1 MKAVILAAGDGSRLE
16 SNHGKPKALLEL
28 AGQTLLERSLASLS
42 KLGIQDFVVVI
53 GYKAELVEAFIKER
67 RLEERYK
74 ITLVVNERWPEGN
87 AISVLAARDF
97 VHERFLAAMGDHL
110 FDPQRMRGLLS
121 LPGEFVGAFDSSP
134 RYIDIAE
141 ATKAAGDL
149 GSVERVGK
157 ELEEFNYIDAGLF
170 VCSERIFPV
179 IERCL
184 AQGRDE
190 WNDVKEEWIK
200 DRELHIYDLKGGFW
214 LDIDTDEDRLT
225 AERLLHQ
232 RLGGKGKR
240 VRRAVILAPSE
251 GSLEKPTMLTKLCG
265 RSLLERNLRLL
276 KALDIRKV
284 TIIVGPRG
292 KPIKQYLDKK
302 SGLGMKIGYVEGGD
316 GWSPPMVGGEFLLL
330 EGDRLFDARIIEAL
344 LDRGEATLAIDGR
357 IDKARGLPKVLIE
370 ESVKAIGKNLEEWD
384 GVYIGAALCTPQL
397 LRILLDDSPQAGDR
411 LESLGIGYLD
421 ISEIPTYIAEMRRD
435 LPIFWIR
442 VENERDLERAKKL
455 LIERTQKGTLDV
467 LAWYLHRPLENRI
480 TYYLAEWPITPNQVT
495 IFTNLVAYFATFLF
509 LQGYLLWASLLT
521 LAVNIL
527 DGVDGK
533 LARARGVTTKLGHI
547 EHSFDLLFE
556 QSWYIAFAWHIFSR
570 SGSLLPLILGLL
582 ILLLDSFNR
591 HCSMQFKQVMGVSLA
606 DYARF
611 DRLFRR
617 FDGRRNIYTLY
628 MLAGAIFGFPLF
640 ALMVMAAHAF
650 LTAVVY
656 ASRAIKHLRAADC
669 QSAA

>member
-42 KLGIQDFVVVI
+42 QLGIQDFVVVT

-67 RLEERYK
+67 RLEERYN
-74 ITLVVNERWPEGN
+74 ITLVVNERWLEGN

-97 VHERFLAAMGDHL
+97 VDQRFLVAMSDHL
-110 FDPQRMRGLLS
+110 FDPQRMKGLLS

-134 RYIDIAE
+134 RYIDVAE
-141 ATKAAGDL
+141 ATKAEGDL
-149 GSVERVGK
+149 RSVERLGK
-157 ELEEFNYIDAGLF
+157 ELEEFNYVDAGFFL
-170 VCSERIFPV
+170 CSERIFPI
-179 IERCL
+179 IERCVAL
-184 AQGRDE
+184 GRDE
-190 WNDVKEEWIK
+190 WNEVKEEWIK

-214 LDIDTDEDRLT
+214 LDIDTDEDRET
-225 AERLLHQ
+225 AERLLRQ
-232 RLGGKGKR
+232 RLREKKER
-240 VRRAVILAPSE
+240 VRKAVILATSE
-251 GSLEKPTMLTKLCG
+251 GSLKMLTKLCG
-265 RSLLERNLRLL
+265 LSLLERNLQLL
-276 KALDIRKV
+276 KALDIKSV
-284 TIIVGPRG
+284 TIMLGPRG
-292 KPIKQYLDKK
+292 KPIRQYLNKK
-302 SGLGMKIGYVEGGD
+302 RGLGMKIGYVEGGD
-316 GWSPPMVGGEFLLL
+316 GWPPPIMGGEFLLL
-330 EGDRLFDARIIEAL
+330 EGDRLFDTRIVEAL
-344 LDRGEATLAIDGR
+344 LARGEATLAIDRR
-357 IDKARGLPKVLIE
+357 IDKARGLPKVLIGDG
-370 ESVKAIGKNLEEWD
+370 VKAIGKDLEEWD

-397 LRILLDDSPQAGDR
+397 LRILLEGGDR

-421 ISEIPTYIAEMRRD
+421 VSEIPTYIAEMRRD

-442 VENERDLERAKKL
+442 MENGKDLKRAKKL
-455 LIERTQKGTLDV
+455 LIERTQKGTLDL
-467 LAWYLHRPLENRI
+467 LAWYLHRPIENRI
-480 TYYLAEWPITPNQVT
+480 TYYLSEWPITPNQVT

-556 QSWYIAFAWHIFSR
+556 QSWYIAFTWHIFSR

-628 MLAGAIFGFPLF
+628 MLAGAIFGLPLF

-650 LTAVVY
+650 LTAIVY
-656 ASRAIKHLRAADC
+656 ASRAIKHLRAADR
-669 QSAA
+669 QASY

>member
-1 MKAVILAAGDGSRLE
+1 MKAVVLAAGDGSRLE
-16 SNHGKPKALLEL
+16 SNHGKPKVLLEL

-42 KLGIQDFVVVI
+42 QLGIQDFVVVV

-67 RLEERYK
+67 RLQERYK

-97 VHERFLAAMGDHL
+97 VDQRFLVAMGDHL
-110 FDPQRMRGLLS
+110 FDPQRMGGLLS
-121 LPGEFVGAFDSSP
+121 SPGEFVGAFDSSP
-134 RYIDIAE
+134 RHIIDVAE
-141 ATKAAGDL
+141 ATKAEGDL
-149 GSVERVGK
+149 RSVERLGK
-157 ELEEFNYIDAGLF
+157 ELKEFNYIDAGFF

-200 DRELHIYDLKGGFW
+200 DRELRIYDLKGGFW
-214 LDIDTDEDRLT
+214 LDIDTDEDRQT
-225 AERLLHQ
+225 AERLLRQ
-232 RLGGKGKR
+232 RLREKGKR
-240 VRRAVILAPSE
+240 VRKAVILATSE
-251 GSLEKPTMLTKLCG
+251 GSLKMLTKLCG
-265 RSLLERNLRLL
+265 LSLLERNLQLL
-276 KALDIRKV
+276 KALDIKKV
-284 TIIVGPRG
+284 TIMLGPRG

-302 SGLGMKIGYVEGGD
+302 SIPGMEIGYVEGRD
-316 GWSPPMVGGEFLLL
+316 GWSPPIVGGEFLLL
-330 EGDRLFDARIIEAL
+330 EGDRLFDARIIKAL
-344 LDRGEATLAIDGR
+344 LDRGEATLAIDRR
-357 IDKARGLPKVLIE
+357 IDKARGLPKVLIGE
-370 ESVKAIGKNLEEWD
+370 GVKAIGENLEEWD

-397 LRILLDDSPQAGDR
+397 LRILLEGGDR

-435 LPIFWIR
+435 LPISWIR
-442 VENERDLERAKKL
+442 MEKGKDLERAKKL
-455 LIERTQKGTLDV
+455 LIERTQKGTLDL
-467 LAWYLHRPLENRI
+467 LAWYLHRPIENRI
-480 TYYLAEWPITPNQVT
+480 TYYLSEWPITPNQVT
-495 IFTNLVAYFATFLF
+495 IFTNIVAYFATFLF

-521 LAVNIL
+521 LVVNIL

-556 QSWYIAFAWHIFSR
+556 QSWYIAFAWYIFSG
-570 SGSLLPLILGLL
+570 SGNLLPLVLGLL

-628 MLAGAIFGFPLF
+628 MLAGAIVGLPLY
-640 ALMVMAAHAF
+640 ALMAMAAHAF

-656 ASRAIKHLRAADC
+656 ASRAIKHLRAADR
-669 QSAA
+669 QSAT